1 MNSGEDSYAE
11 TPLQLASAAGRYT
24 AFLPLK
30 FSYHYDILAL
40 SPRLVT
46 EIAQWKPLRLFLL
59 GYREGGSFPPSP
71 RDFAEHRI
79 QRGSSR
85 AVSLPFLKT

>member
-30 FSYHYDILAL
+30 FSHHCDILAL

-46 EIAQWKPLRLFLL
+46 ELYANFGNP
-59 GYREGGSFPPSP
+59 
-71 RDFAEHRI
+71 
-79 QRGSSR
+79 
-85 AVSLPFLKT
+85 

>member
-1 MNSGEDSYAE
+1 MEGSAVNSGEDSYAE

-30 FSYHYDILAL
+30 FSHHYDILAL

-46 EIAQWKPLRLFLL
+46 ELYANFRNP
-59 GYREGGSFPPSP
+59 
-71 RDFAEHRI
+71 
-79 QRGSSR
+79 
-85 AVSLPFLKT
+85 

>member
-24 AFLPLK
+24 ASLSLM
-30 FSYHYDILAL
+30 FSHHDHILAL

-46 EIAQWKPLRLFLL
+46 ELCAN
-59 GYREGGSFPPSP
+59 
-71 RDFAEHRI
+71 
-79 QRGSSR
+79 SR
-85 AVSLPFLKT
+85 NP